1 MIKQDYLIRIIQQ
14 VISAIVEALLHRK
27 PMRKQ
32 EWEEYEGIA
41 RQVLGFS
48 TEKLRTM
55 DIQEVLARYEHDKD
69 QMDKIELAAMV
80 LLKIADD
87 TESDPVLKA
96 KFRQDGTALLE
107 YVQRHGY
114 TYSLQREMLIAM
126 LKNL

>member
-1 MIKQDYLIRIIQQ
+1 MIKQDYLIRMIQQ

-32 EWEEYEGIA
+32 EWKEYEGIA

-48 TEKLRTM
+48 TEELRTT
-55 DIQEVLARYEHDKD
+55 DIQEVLTRYEHDKD

-87 TESDPVLKA
+87 TESDQILKA
-96 KFRQDGTALLE
+96 KLRQDGTTLLE
-107 YVQRHGY
+107 YVQQHGQ

>member
-1 MIKQDYLIRIIQQ
+1 MIKQDYLIRMIQQ

-48 TEKLRTM
+48 TEELRTM

-107 YVQRHGY
+107 YVQRHGH

>member
-1 MIKQDYLIRIIQQ
+1 MIKQDYLIRMLQQ

-48 TEKLRTM
+48 TEELRTM
-55 DIQEVLARYEHDKD
+55 DIQEVLTRYEHDKD

-87 TESDPVLKA
+87 AENDPVLKA
-96 KFRQDGTALLE
+96 KLRQDGTALLE
-107 YVQRHGY
+107 YVQRHGH

-126 LKNL
+126 LRNL

>member
-1 MIKQDYLIRIIQQ
+1 MIKQDYLIRMLQQ

-48 TEKLRTM
+48 TEELRTM
-55 DIQEVLARYEHDKD
+55 DIQEVLTRYEHDKD

-87 TESDPVLKA
+87 AENDPVLKA
-96 KFRQDGTALLE
+96 KLRQDGTTLLE
-107 YVQRHGY
+107 YVQRHGH

>member
-1 MIKQDYLIRIIQQ
+1 MIKQDYLIRMLQQ

-48 TEKLRTM
+48 TEELRTM
-55 DIQEVLARYEHDKD
+55 DIQEVLTRYEHDKD

-107 YVQRHGY
+107 YVQRHGH

>member
-1 MIKQDYLIRIIQQ
+1 MIQQ

-48 TEKLRTM
+48 TEELRTM
-55 DIQEVLARYEHDKD
+55 DIQEVLTRYEHDKD

-87 TESDPVLKA
+87 AESDPVLKA

-107 YVQRHGY
+107 YVQQHGQ

>member
-1 MIKQDYLIRIIQQ
+1 MIKQDYLIRMIQQ

-48 TEKLRTM
+48 TEELRTM

-87 TESDPVLKA
+87 AESDPVLKA

-107 YVQRHGY
+107 YVQRHGQ
-114 TYSLQREMLIAM
+114 TYSLQREMLITM

>member
-1 MIKQDYLIRIIQQ
+1 MIKQDYLIRMIQQ

-48 TEKLRTM
+48 TEELRTM
-55 DIQEVLARYEHDKD
+55 DIQEVLTRYEHDKD

-107 YVQRHGY
+107 YVQRHGH

>member
-48 TEKLRTM
+48 TEELRTM

-107 YVQRHGY
+107 YVQRHGQ

-126 LKNL
+126 LRNL

>member
-48 TEKLRTM
+48 TEELRTM

-96 KFRQDGTALLE
+96 KFRQDGTTLLE
-107 YVQRHGY
+107 YVQRHGQ

>member
-1 MIKQDYLIRIIQQ
+1 MIKQDYLIRMIQQ

-32 EWEEYEGIA
+32 EWKEYEGIA

-48 TEKLRTM
+48 TEELRTM
-55 DIQEVLARYEHDKD
+55 DIQEVLTRYEHDKD

-87 TESDPVLKA
+87 TESDQILKA
-96 KFRQDGTALLE
+96 KLRQDGTTLLE
-107 YVQRHGY
+107 YVQQHGQ

>member
-1 MIKQDYLIRIIQQ
+1 MIKQDYLIRMIQQ

-48 TEKLRTM
+48 TEELRTM
-55 DIQEVLARYEHDKD
+55 DIQEVLTRYEHDKD

-107 YVQRHGY
+107 YVQRHGQ
-114 TYSLQREMLIAM
+114 TYSLQREMLITM
-126 LKNL
+126 LRNL

>member
-1 MIKQDYLIRIIQQ
+1 MIKQDYLIRMIQQ

-32 EWEEYEGIA
+32 EWKEYEGIA

-48 TEKLRTM
+48 TEELRTT
-55 DIQEVLARYEHDKD
+55 DIQEVLTRYEHDKD
-69 QMDKIELAAMV
+69 QMNKIELAAMV

-96 KFRQDGTALLE
+96 KFRQDGTTLLE
-107 YVQRHGY
+107 YVQQHGQ

>member
-55 DIQEVLARYEHDKD
+55 DIQEVLTRYEHDKD

-96 KFRQDGTALLE
+96 KFRQDGTTLLE
-107 YVQRHGY
+107 YVQRHGQ